1 MLVCNSWYK
10 SKEWQLTSAIKNA
23 PFGHS
28 TRNTLLAF
36 VAGVRVTKKMVFN
49 FRYLCLISFMLFV
62 SACSQEIVYSSCS
75 SSVKEGHVW
84 ISITKNN
91 DVMLGSERYS
101 DDLLQDIVSNLSKS
115 CETVTVNISSDAGA
129 SHKSVYETIKR
140 IKVLGYKVASQ

>member
-1 MLVCNSWYK
+1 MFDFK
-10 SKEWQLTSAIKNA
+10 
-23 PFGHS
+23 
-28 TRNTLLAF
+28 
-36 VAGVRVTKKMVFN
+36 
-49 FRYLCLISFMLFV
+49 YLCLISFMLFV
-62 SACSQEIVYSSCS
+62 SACSQAPVYSSCS

-101 DDLLQDIVSNLSKS
+101 DDLLQDIVSNLSMS
-115 CETVTVNISSDAGA
+115 CETVTVNIASDAGA